1 MQGKLIEYWLRKRHI
16 SVTESK
22 SKNKGEQNVY
32 ENAAATSGTPK
43 SPVMSLKGSSDW
55 DLNPGL

>member
-1 MQGKLIEYWLRKRHI
+1 M
-16 SVTESK
+16 TESK
-22 SKNKGEQNVY
+22 YKNKGEQNVY

-43 SPVMSLKGSSDW
+43 SSVMSLKGSSDW